1 MEALFNGIGFGLI
14 LAFLVGPVFFALLQ
28 TSLEHGFLAG
38 AKMIVG
44 IALSDILFIVVA
56 YFGMAP
62 IAQTPAFQYWMGIVG
77 GIIMIIFGLASLFK
91 KPPSKEKTAEE
102 KTFKRIRGWRLAL
115 RAFALNGLN
124 PFVLIFWLTTT
135 STIIGRYPNSP
146 LDHGLFLTGMTLTA
160 IGTDLGKA
168 YAARKLSTIL
178 TPKIM
183 LYINIAVGLALVLFG
198 ARTIYMVWAMV

>member
-1 MEALFNGIGFGLI
+1 MEALFNGIAFGLV

-28 TSLEHGFLAG
+28 TSLEHGFYAG

-44 IALSDILFIVVA
+44 IALSDILFILVA

-62 IAQTPAFQYWMGIVG
+62 IAHTPEFQYWMGIVG
-77 GIIMIIFGLASLFK
+77 GGIMIVFGLAALFK
-91 KPPSKEKTAEE
+91 KQPKQTDTRQE

-135 STIIGRYPNSP
+135 SNIISRYPNDP
-146 LDHGLFLTGMTLTA
+146 MDHRNSVYF
-160 IGTDLGKA
+160 
-168 YAARKLSTIL
+168 
-178 TPKIM
+178 
-183 LYINIAVGLALVLFG
+183 N
-198 ARTIYMVWAMV
+198 